1 MADEKKSKPQVDVNV
16 TMSASSPSRAR
27 PVEADTPFCIAIL
40 GDFTGREN
48 RGLNE
53 AATVER
59 RRLIHVDRDNFDEV
73 LANSGASLNLPL
85 GESGGEAVELHF
97 RDLDHFEP
105 DHLFQ
110 HVELFKQLRELRK
123 RLLDNKTFEAAA
135 RQIQGWLTPTAEPSA
150 APEQDTPPPAPVP
163 AEGLLD
169 AILSGDTAQT
179 GAEAAGSGTSL
190 ADQLIREALAAHVVP
205 APDPRQGELVA
216 AVDEAITDKMRELLH
231 HPRLQALES
240 AWRGVQFLTRRL
252 ETGSQLKIYLI
263 NVSREELEADL
274 AVEDVRRSGLYK
286 LLCDPLSGKIPW
298 SVILGNY
305 SLGARV
311 EDALF
316 LAQLGGIAQQAG
328 AALLCGA
335 ELALV
340 QCASF
345 AETPDADDWQLPLNE
360 GVETAWDIV
369 RRAPLSAHVGLVLPR
384 FLMRLP
390 YGAQTRAV
398 EAFDFEELPDTHY
411 HEAYLW
417 GNGAF
422 AVTGMLAEAYTRSAW
437 RMRPGEI
444 NQIDGLPLHF
454 HKVDGE
460 TRAQPCAELVLTDRA
475 REKIAARG
483 LMALTSIAG
492 SDALLCHPLSSLAAS
507 GEPLAGPWSRVRN

>member
-1 MADEKKSKPQVDVNV
+1 MADDKKTKSQIDVNV
-16 TMSASSPSRAR
+16 TMSASHPSHAR
-27 PVEADTPFCIAIL
+27 PVEADTPFCIAVL

-53 AATVER
+53 AATIDR
-59 RRLIHVDRDNFDEV
+59 RRPILVDRDNFDEV
-73 LANSGASLNLPL
+73 LANSGASLKLSL
-85 GESGGEAVELHF
+85 GEAASGAIELQF
-97 RDLDHFEP
+97 RDLEHFEP

-110 HVELFKQLRELRK
+110 HVELFKQLRELRE
-123 RLLDNKTFEAAA
+123 RLLDNQTFEAAA
-135 RQIQGWLTPTAEPSA
+135 AKIQGWLTPTPEA
-150 APEQDTPPPAPVP
+150 APNAAKTPPPAPVP
-163 AEGLLD
+163 DGGLLD
-169 AILSGDTAQT
+169 SILSGSTPQ
-179 GAEAAGSGTSL
+179 AADSGPSL
-190 ADQLIREALAAHVVP
+190 AERLIKEALAAHVVP

-231 HPRLQALES
+231 HPRFQALE
-240 AWRGVQFLTRRL
+240 ALWRGVHFLTRRL
-252 ETGSQLKIYLI
+252 ETGSRLKIYLI
-263 NVSREELEADL
+263 NVSHPELEADL

-328 AALLCGA
+328 ATLLAGA
-335 ELALV
+335 EPALV

-369 RRAPLSAHVGLVLPR
+369 RQDPLSAHVGLILPR
-384 FLMRLP
+384 FLLRLP
-390 YGAQTRAV
+390 YGAQTRSV
-398 EAFDFEELPDTHY
+398 EAFDFEELPETHY

-422 AVTGMLAEAYTRSAW
+422 AVACMLGEAYTRSAW
-437 RMRPGEI
+437 DMRPGEI

-460 TRAQPCAELVLTDRA
+460 TRAQPCAELLLTDRA
-475 REKIAARG
+475 RAKIAARG
-483 LMALTSIAG
+483 LMALTSVAG
-492 SDALLCHPLSSLAAS
+492 GDAVLCHPLNALAAADTS
-507 GEPLAGPWSRVRN
+507 LAGPWSRVR